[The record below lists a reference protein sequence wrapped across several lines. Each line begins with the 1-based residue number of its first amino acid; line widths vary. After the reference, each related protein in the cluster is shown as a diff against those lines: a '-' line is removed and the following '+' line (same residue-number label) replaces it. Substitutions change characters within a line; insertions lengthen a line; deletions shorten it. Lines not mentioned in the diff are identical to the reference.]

1 MGKNLISALLTTWVG
16 TMPLLET
23 EQHKIILAP
32 IAPREVDNGVL
43 VYTERQNK
51 DGSGSRLVPYEVDCA
66 GARVRK
72 QGRQRNGLKPNHS
85 PWQTACWRGFAAKGG
100 EIIAAAAPQW
110 GTKGH

>member
-16 TMPLLET
+16 TIPLLET
-23 EQHKIILAP
+23 DQHKIILAP
-32 IAPREVDNGVL
+32 IAPREVENGVL

-72 QGRQRNGLKPNHS
+72 QGEAEEWFKAKPFTLANS
-85 PWQTACWRGFAAKGG
+85 LLERVCRK
-100 EIIAAAAPQW
+100 
-110 GTKGH
+110 KR